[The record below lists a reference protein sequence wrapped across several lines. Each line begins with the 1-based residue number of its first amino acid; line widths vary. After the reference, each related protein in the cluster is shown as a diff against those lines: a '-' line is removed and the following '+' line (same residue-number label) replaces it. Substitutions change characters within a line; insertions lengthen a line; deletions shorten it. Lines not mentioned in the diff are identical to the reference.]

1 MFTGIFSTIITITNC
16 YLGSPDCGSEQ
27 GNSYLQ
33 LDLMTDSRFRDT
45 YRSRHGR
52 FKDRNNNAER
62 VFLER
67 PPAGRYVVKVSSY
80 SLNEGPQPFAL
91 VVNFQRSSG
100 MNYTSCPEVTYLA
113 CDSYLEDATVT
124 VELVL
129 NHPEFSASRSAP
141 AVHALPGGRTA
152 ARDGSQPQLRRLLAA
167 RELHALH

>member
-1 MFTGIFSTIITITNC
+1 M
-16 YLGSPDCGSEQ
+16 
-27 GNSYLQ
+27 Q

-45 YRSRHGR
+45 YRSRNGR

-129 NHPEFSASRSAP
+129 NHPEFSASSWENDVASLMAIAANERVAN
-141 AVHALPGGRTA
+141 ARLVPGHNAFASKYT
-152 ARDGSQPQLRRLLAA
+152 ST
-167 RELHALH
+167 